1 MILFISDLHL
11 QLERPDITRAFFD
24 FLSEQ
29 ASQAQA
35 LYILGDF
42 FEVWIGDD
50 ALDEFQL
57 SIARAL
63 KQLAGRGC
71 QIFLMHGNRDF
82 LIGEKFCRL
91 AGAKLLKD
99 PSVIKLGETR
109 VLLSHGDLLCTADTE
124 YLKMRRLLRNP
135 LSLFILRNLPLAMRL
150 KLARGLRNQS
160 QQRTRMKA
168 QQITDVTPAA
178 VAPFMQ
184 RYQVQLL
191 IHGHTHRPQRHQ
203 LQLDST
209 TPAERIVL
217 GDWDKSVWYLACDPQ
232 LAPEAYQLI
241 SYPIAPA
248 V

>member
-1 MILFISDLHL
+1 
-11 QLERPDITRAFFD
+11 
-24 FLSEQ
+24 
-29 ASQAQA
+29 
-35 LYILGDF
+35 
-42 FEVWIGDD
+42 
-50 ALDEFQL
+50 
-57 SIARAL
+57 
-63 KQLAGRGC
+63 
-71 QIFLMHGNRDF
+71 MHGNRDF

-99 PSVIKLGETR
+99 PSVIKLGQTP

-191 IHGHTHRPQRHQ
+191 IHGHTHRPQRHK
-203 LQLDST
+203 LQLDPN

-217 GDWDKSVWYLACDPQ
+217 GDWDQSVWYLACDPQ